1 MKKKLKIDKHILI
14 PKHSKLNEKEKQ
26 KLLEQYNI
34 SLKELPRIPKTDA
47 AIVSLGTKPGDI
59 IKIIR
64 KSQTAEDAVFYRVV
78 VNV

>member
-1 MKKKLKIDKHILI
+1 MKKKLKINKHFLI
-14 PKHSKLNEKEKQ
+14 PKHEKLNEKEKK

-34 SLKELPRIPKTDA
+34 SLKELPKIPKSDA
-47 AIVSLGTKPGDI
+47 GIASLNAKPGDI

-64 KSQTAEDAVFYRVV
+64 KSPTTSESLFYRVV